1 MTDIWRNKLIMK
13 LILIGIPGSGKSTQ
27 GNLLSKKF
35 NIPYLSTGHIFRE
48 LAKEH
53 TKLGHQI
60 KVIMTAGL
68 LISDKKT
75 LDIVSEYL
83 SRPAYKNGY
92 ILDGFPRT
100 ITQAKDFANGIDKV
114 IYLYVPDKEIL
125 WRLAYRDE
133 EREDDTLKAI
143 IKRIELFHKFTE
155 PVLDYYKEHKKL
167 VKIDG
172 ERSIEEV
179 YKEIVEKLDVKK

>member
-1 MTDIWRNKLIMK
+1 MK

-27 GNLLSKKF
+27 GNRLAKKLH
-35 NIPYLSTGHIFRE
+35 IPYLSTGHIFRE

-68 LISDKKT
+68 LISDSKT
-75 LDIVSEYL
+75 LTIVSDYLKRPEYE
-83 SRPAYKNGY
+83 NGY

-100 ITQAKDFANGIDKV
+100 IVQAKEFKNGIDKV
-114 IYLYVPDKEIL
+114 IYLHVSDKEIL

-143 IKRIELFHKFTE
+143 IKRIEVFHRFTK
-155 PVLDYYKEHKKL
+155 PVLEYYKEKRKL
-167 VKIDG
+167 IEIDG
-172 ERSIEEV
+172 ERAIDEV
-179 YKEIVEKLDVKK
+179 YKEILEKLHVK